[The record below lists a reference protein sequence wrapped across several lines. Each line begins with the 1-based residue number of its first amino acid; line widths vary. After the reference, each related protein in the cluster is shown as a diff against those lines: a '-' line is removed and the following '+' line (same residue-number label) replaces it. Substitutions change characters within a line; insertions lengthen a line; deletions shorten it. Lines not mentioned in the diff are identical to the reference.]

1 MNILSNLYNIYT
13 IQMAINRLIAFNF
26 DLQSMTIEYNID

>member
-13 IQMAINRLIAFNF
+13 IQMAINRLIAVYF
-26 DLQSMTIEYNID
+26 DLQSMTIEYSID